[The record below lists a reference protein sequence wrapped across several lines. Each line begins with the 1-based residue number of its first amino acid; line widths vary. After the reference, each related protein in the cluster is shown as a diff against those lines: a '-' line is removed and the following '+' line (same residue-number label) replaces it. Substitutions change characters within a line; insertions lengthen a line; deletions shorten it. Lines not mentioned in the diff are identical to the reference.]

1 MIVIPAIDIK
11 GGKCVRLLQGDFN
24 RVTVYGEDPVMVAE
38 KWRSGGAERIHVVDL
53 DGSKDG
59 SPVNRHIIEAIA
71 RAVDVPVQA
80 GGGIRDMKTVEGYFE
95 AGVSRVIL
103 GTAALK
109 DRDFV
114 LSACRRFSGRII
126 LGIDARGDRIAVEG
140 WLEETGR
147 SPVDV
152 ARSYEGYG
160 LDALVYTDIG
170 RDGMQTGVNRE
181 STELLARAVDIPVIA
196 SGGVSGIADI
206 EGLLSV
212 RDAGI
217 MGVIVGKALY
227 DGRID
232 LAEAIALARRDGAA

>member
-1 MIVIPAIDIK
+1 MIVIPAIDIR

-24 RVTVYGEDPVMVAE
+24 RVTVYGDDPVMVAE
-38 KWRSGGAERIHVVDL
+38 KWRTGGAERIHVVDL

-59 SPVNRHIIEAIA
+59 NPVNRHIIEAIA
-71 RAVDVPVQA
+71 RAVDVPVQV
-80 GGGIRDMKTVEGYFE
+80 GGGIRDMKTIEGYVA
-95 AGVSRVIL
+95 AGVSRVVL

-114 LSACRRFSGRII
+114 LSACRRFPGRII

-140 WLEETGR
+140 WLEETGH
-147 SPVDV
+147 SPVEV

-170 RDGMQTGVNRE
+170 RDGMQTGVNRD
-181 STELLARAVDIPVIA
+181 STELLARSVDIPVIA

-232 LAEAIALARRDGAA
+232 LAEAIALARRDGTA